1 MSGKT
6 GMPPSDFAFS
16 SENKKLAKVEIAKY
30 PKGRQASAVMPLLF
44 LAQGQAGGWLSTA
57 AMDHV
62 AEVLDMPPIRV
73 YEVATFYSM
82 YNLKPM
88 GKHHVQVCTNLPCWL
103 KGSDEVVASCRETLG
118 VDWGETTQ
126 DGLFSLSE
134 VECLGACANAPMM
147 QINDAYYED
156 LTAESTAAVLDAL
169 AKGEKP
175 KAGPQSGR
183 RGSEPAGG
191 PTTLQDYI
199 GDG

>member
-134 VECLGACANAPMM
+134 VECLGACVNAPMM
-147 QINDAYYED
+147 QIGDDYFED
-156 LTAESTAAVLDAL
+156 LDATATEGILNL
-169 AKGEKP
+169 LKGGGTPKPGPQGSRAGCEPASGLTTLTEKP
-175 KAGPQSGR
+175 
-183 RGSEPAGG
+183 
-191 PTTLQDYI
+191 
-199 GDG
+199 GDT